1 MAEAPAAPERHR
13 DLAREFPELTAR
25 IRALKHDSPEFRHLY
40 AVYRALDNEVY
51 RIELDIET
59 PSDDYTE
66 DLKRRRVRLKDRLY
80 GMLTGRIPAT
90 LEPDEYVIR
99 HKFRVP
105 VDTAAVTRDWIAR
118 GFSGGAFSD
127 PPGRTWRDFVHD
139 TDELVT
145 VVEGRLA
152 VRMHDEDWELGPGD
166 ELYIPRGVTHT
177 VHNPHTGVTR
187 WLYGY
192 D

>member
-1 MAEAPAAPERHR
+1 VELEHHR
-13 DLAREFPELTAR
+13 DLAREFPELKAR
-25 IRALKHDSPEFRHLY
+25 IHALKLESPVFRHLY
-40 AVYRALDNEVY
+40 AAYQALDDEVY
-51 RIELDIET
+51 RIEQDIET

-66 DLKRRRVRLKDRLY
+66 DIKRRRVRLKDRLY
-80 GMLTGRIPAT
+80 GMLTGRVPVAIET
-90 LEPDEYVIR
+90 DEFVIR
-99 HKFRVP
+99 RKFRLP

-118 GFSGGAFSD
+118 GYSCRAFVD
-127 PPGRTWRDFVHD
+127 PPGQEWRDYVHD

-145 VVEGRLA
+145 VVEGRLG
-152 VRMHDEDWELGPGD
+152 VRMHDEDWELDPGD

-177 VHNPHTGVTR
+177 VRNLHAGTTR